1 MFWAPF
7 LSGFAACLAIWASAH
22 FVREWRQRSAFIA
35 SLSPTEREK
44 LVGFETVKG
53 DWHAFREL
61 LIISNHSV
69 PDDPGGRLNMVR
81 WRSRMID
88 ARAPN
93 ADRLILGFQLGPN
106 HQDPPHENQR
116 IQNHPSQ

>member
-44 LVGFETVKG
+44 FVGF
-53 DWHAFREL
+53 
-61 LIISNHSV
+61 
-69 PDDPGGRLNMVR
+69 
-81 WRSRMID
+81 
-88 ARAPN
+88 
-93 ADRLILGFQLGPN
+93 
-106 HQDPPHENQR
+106 
-116 IQNHPSQ
+116 

>member
-1 MFWAPF
+1 MFWTGF
-7 LSGFAACLAIWASAH
+7 FIGFAACLAIGLTAH
-22 FVREWRQRSAFIA
+22 FIHNRRQRAAFIA
-35 SLSPTEREK
+35 SLSPTECEK
-44 LVGFETVKG
+44 LVGFETLKG
-53 DWHAFREL
+53 DWHEFREL

-69 PDDPGGRLNMVR
+69 PDDPGGRLNTVR

-93 ADRLILGFQLGPN
+93 ADRSILGFRLGPN